1 LDYQYILKKMKGK
14 KVGTPRAA
22 VEIPVGRGK
31 HKGRVN
37 EGEYGGRI
45 FVFIYENKRE

>member
-1 LDYQYILKKMKGK
+1 
-14 KVGTPRAA
+14 
-22 VEIPVGRGK
+22 VGRGK

-45 FVFIYENKRE
+45 FVFIYENKREWNLLKLFLEGGKGKRENDGGGKSN